1 MMYMKKINFIEAQGV
16 NDYKTPHAEILDFS
30 TDGILCG
37 SVNNGFNADTDEDDN
52 GYGYETFPW

>member
-1 MMYMKKINFIEAQGV
+1 MNKINFIEAQGV
-16 NDYKTPHAEILDFS
+16 NDYKTPYAEVLDFS